1 VTVIDCLNSSFW
13 CNASNG
19 HFGFMC
25 PIFSFIF
32 WCDASNG
39 HFGFMCRILFLSST
53 LIFHRHTF
61 MVVLVFERRACRE
74 KVFLSSTHIL
84 VSSKHVHGGSCFER
98 RASREKDSSYRYV
111 LVPIL
116 CGTLS
121 DTLNL
126 QGLASSF
133 FLGRPSASAISISHQ
148 HQPSAIS
155 ISHQPSAISHQHQPS
170 ASAISIS
177 RHLQRV
183 ISEEWESSGIRRCV
197 LVEGM

>member
-13 CNASNG
+13 CN
-19 HFGFMC
+19 
-25 PIFSFIF
+25 
-32 WCDASNG
+32 ASNG

-148 HQPSAIS
+148 HQ
-155 ISHQPSAISHQHQPS
+155 HQPS

-177 RHLQRV
+177 HQHQPSSPKSHLRRVGVIRHQEV
-183 ISEEWESSGIRRCV
+183 CV
-197 LVEGM
+197 G